1 MEIKMYMSFD
11 NLKEHCWSG
20 AIRNLEEIEEAGL
33 EDELMFH
40 LEEVFCDETPTITQ
54 VNDYLWFD
62 ASDFV
67 LEHLT
72 MDNINSLEEL
82 KGYSDIIEADNT
94 IDEAIK
100 NGHEDY
106 LLSYLQENYGGDSLR
121 EVIDGVANLE
131 KEVYL
136 PASII
141 TCFDDFAKY
150 TDDEECL
157 DILKEVSNTRLEKE
171 FYDRFKSEYID
182 CGSMLLNFLADLPY
196 FDIEEL

>member
-1 MEIKMYMSFD
+1 MDMSFD
-11 NLKEHCWSG
+11 DLKENCWSG
-20 AIRNLEEIEEAGL
+20 AIHNLEKIENAGL
-33 EDELMFH
+33 EDELMSC
-40 LEEVFCDETPTITQ
+40 LEDIFYDEVPTMTQ

-62 ASDFV
+62 ADDFV

-72 MDNINSLEEL
+72 MADIDSLEEL
-82 KGYSDIIEADNT
+82 KEYSDIVEADST
-94 IDEAIK
+94 INEAIK
-100 NGHEDY
+100 NGHEEY
-106 LLSYLQENYGGDSLR
+106 LLSYLQENYEGDNLR

-141 TCFDDFAKY
+141 TSFDDFAKY

-157 DILKEVSNTRLEKE
+157 DILKEVSNAGLEKE
-171 FYDRFKSEYID
+171 FYDRFKSEYIA

>member
-1 MEIKMYMSFD
+1 MDMSFD
-11 NLKEHCWSG
+11 DLKENCWSG
-20 AIRNLEEIEEAGL
+20 AIQTLEEIEKAGL
-33 EDELMFH
+33 EDELMSH
-40 LEEVFCDETPTITQ
+40 LADIFYEETTPTLTAI
-54 VNDYLWFD
+54 NDYLWFD

-67 LEHLT
+67 LEHLS
-72 MDNINSLEEL
+72 MDDIDSLDEL
-82 KGYSDIIEADNT
+82 KEYSDIIEADDT
-94 IDEAIK
+94 INEAIK

-106 LLSYLQENYGGDSLR
+106 LLSYLQENYEGDNLR

-150 TDDEECL
+150 TDD
-157 DILKEVSNTRLEKE
+157 DILKEVSNAGLEKE
-171 FYDRFKSEYID
+171 FYDRFKSEYVD
-182 CGSMLLNFLADLPY
+182 CDSTLLSFLADLPY